1 MYPQR
6 RGGGARESQRR
17 RQRTRSVSAARSIP
31 AARSMSADR
40 SSIATVAAVE
50 ECLRR
55 AAVSVRYGAL
65 TISVPAELARKALK
79 ELRRCTRQ
87 REDAGDDA
95 GSVRGSV
102 RGSCRG
108 SEEVSEEVR
117 KEVRKEAAEEVG
129 GEVSEE
135 VVGRGSVRG
144 TERGS
149 VRGREEVGEEA
160 RGEGDRERSKASRNW
175 TVTVEAP
182 TLADALDTLPK
193 FRTVFAKEV
202 GEVSSGEIGGERKRI
217 VMHAT
222 FACSRATLTP
232 KSIRGATRLVS
243 AEQRQ
248 RMAQDEAHR
257 LIQDGFREFAGV

>member
-1 MYPQR
+1 M
-6 RGGGARESQRR
+6 S
-17 RQRTRSVSAARSIP
+17 SARSIP

-55 AAVSVRYGAL
+55 AVVSVRYGAL
-65 TISVPAELARKALK
+65 TISVPAEMARKALK
-79 ELRRCTRQ
+79 ALRRCAKQ
-87 REDAGDDA
+87 REDAGRDA
-95 GSVRGSV
+95 GEGEGRVRGS
-102 RGSCRG
+102 GRG
-108 SEEVSEEVR
+108 SEEGSEE
-117 KEVRKEAAEEVG
+117 AA
-129 GEVSEE
+129 EE
-135 VVGRGSVRG
+135 VVGRGK
-144 TERGS
+144 GS
-149 VRGREEVGEEA
+149 DKGSDKRRGRECS
-160 RGEGDRERSKASRNW
+160 RGCETGGQTGQTERIERIERIEQEGQTRQEGQTEQQEQEGDRAERSKASRNW

-202 GEVSSGEIGGERKRI
+202 GEVSSGEIGGERRRI

-232 KSIRGATRLVS
+232 KSIKGATRLVS

>member
-1 MYPQR
+1 
-6 RGGGARESQRR
+6 
-17 RQRTRSVSAARSIP
+17 
-31 AARSMSADR
+31 MSADG

-55 AAVSVRYGAL
+55 ATVSVKYGAL
-65 TISVPAELARKALK
+65 TISVPAEIARKALK
-79 ELRRCTRQ
+79 ALRRSTQRQ
-87 REDAGDDA
+87 EAGRED
-95 GSVRGSV
+95 RGSV
-102 RGSCRG
+102 RGSSRG
-108 SEEVSEEVR
+108 SEEVSEEAR
-117 KEVRKEAAEEVG
+117 REVPEEVPEEAR

-144 TERGS
+144 TKKGS
-149 VRGREEVGEEA
+149 VRGSEEPREEVGEEVPEEV
-160 RGEGDRERSKASRNW
+160 RGEGDREKCKASRNW

-193 FRTVFAKEV
+193 FRTVFAKEM
-202 GEVSSGEIGGERKRI
+202 GDVSTGEIGGERKRI
-217 VMHAT
+217 VMHTT

-232 KSIRGATRLVS
+232 KSIKGATRLVS

-248 RMAQDEAHR
+248 RMAQDETHR

>member
-1 MYPQR
+1 M
-6 RGGGARESQRR
+6 
-17 RQRTRSVSAARSIP
+17 SAATGVQ

-55 AAVSVRYGAL
+55 AVVSVRYGAL
-65 TISVPAELARKALK
+65 TISVPAEIARKALK
-79 ELRRCTRQ
+79 ALRRCTKRQ
-87 REDAGDDA
+87 REDAGEGE
-95 GSVRGSV
+95 GSG
-102 RGSCRG
+102 RG
-108 SEEVSEEVR
+108 SEEV
-117 KEVRKEAAEEVG
+117 A
-129 GEVSEE
+129 EE
-135 VVGRGSVRG
+135 VVGRGS
-144 TERGS
+144 ERGS
-149 VRGREEVGEEA
+149 CKEFVREFA
-160 RGEGDRERSKASRNW
+160 RGSGRGSERGESRQEVEDEQSGQLGGQSGQPRQEGQHEQEGDRTERSKASRNW

-202 GEVSSGEIGGERKRI
+202 GDVSTGEIGGERRRI

-232 KSIRGATRLVS
+232 KSIKGATRLVS

-257 LIQDGFREFAGV
+257 LIQEGYREFAGV

>member
-1 MYPQR
+1 
-6 RGGGARESQRR
+6 
-17 RQRTRSVSAARSIP
+17 
-31 AARSMSADR
+31 MSADR

-79 ELRRCTRQ
+79 ALRRCAKQ

-95 GSVRGSV
+95 GSVRGS
-102 RGSCRG
+102 GRG
-108 SEEVSEEVR
+108 SEEVREEVTG
-117 KEVRKEAAEEVG
+117 EVREEVA
-129 GEVSEE
+129 EE
-135 VVGRGSVRG
+135 VVGRGSKRGSAREFVRG
-144 TERGS
+144 SERGS
-149 VRGREEVGEEA
+149 EETGESRAEQREGQSRHEA
-160 RGEGDRERSKASRNW
+160 QDGQPGQDEDRAERCKASRNW

-193 FRTVFAKEV
+193 FRTVFAKET
-202 GEVSSGEIGGERKRI
+202 GEVSTGEIGGERKRI

>member
-1 MYPQR
+1 M
-6 RGGGARESQRR
+6 S
-17 RQRTRSVSAARSIP
+17 SATGIP

-55 AAVSVRYGAL
+55 AVVSVRYGAL
-65 TISVPAELARKALK
+65 TISVPAEMARKALK
-79 ELRRCTRQ
+79 ALRRCARQ
-87 REDAGDDA
+87 REDVGDGE
-95 GSVRGSV
+95 GSG
-102 RGSCRG
+102 RG
-108 SEEVSEEVR
+108 SEEV
-117 KEVRKEAAEEVG
+117 A
-129 GEVSEE
+129 EE
-135 VVGRGSVRG
+135 VVGRGKG
-144 TERGS
+144 TDKGSEKGRGS
-149 VRGREEVGEEA
+149 EETGQSRQQEVGLTEQL
-160 RGEGDRERSKASRNW
+160 RGQLEGNTGQADQADQEGDRTEKCKASRNW

-193 FRTVFAKEV
+193 FRTVFAKET
-202 GEVSSGEIGGERKRI
+202 GDVSNGEIGGERKRI

-232 KSIRGATRLVS
+232 KSIKGATRLVS

>member
-1 MYPQR
+1 
-6 RGGGARESQRR
+6 
-17 RQRTRSVSAARSIP
+17 
-31 AARSMSADR
+31 MSADG
-40 SSIATVAAVE
+40 SSIATAAAVE

-55 AAVSVRYGAL
+55 ATVSVRYGAL
-65 TISVPAELARKALK
+65 TISVPAEIARKALK
-79 ELRRCTRQ
+79 ALRRSTQCQ
-87 REDAGDDA
+87 EAGRADG
-95 GSVRGSV
+95 GSGRGS
-102 RGSCRG
+102 SRG
-108 SEEVSEEVR
+108 SEEVAEEVR
-117 KEVRKEAAEEVG
+117 REAAEEVAEEVR
-129 GEVSEE
+129 GEVAEE
-135 VVGRGSVRG
+135 VVGRGSGRGSKRGGVRG
-144 TERGS
+144 REEP
-149 VRGREEVGEEA
+149 REEVGEEA
-160 RGEGDRERSKASRNW
+160 RGEGDRERCKASRNW

-202 GEVSSGEIGGERKRI
+202 GEVSTGEIGGERRRI

-232 KSIRGATRLVS
+232 KSIKGTTRLVS